1 MVGQPGAV
9 AVELADVKTV
19 VHVSRLLDVEQKTFY
34 ALPILEAVVSLD
46 KCA

>member
-19 VHVSRLLDVEQKTFY
+19 VHVSGWLNVEQESFDT
-34 ALPILEAVVSLD
+34 LPILEAVVSLD